1 MNVVR
6 EVNQINQEELR
17 RGIDGSSS
25 ASWHATYANSAW
37 VYIGGLEGVLTEG
50 DIVCVFSQWGEIE
63 DIALVRDESTGKSK
77 GFCFLKYEDARSA
90 ILAVDNMNGVSLLG
104 KVLRVDHKLEYKR
117 PEKRKKEGQGNE
129 ERNETT
135 ESSQFIRQE
144 GLDVFGQIERE
155 KERAKVSEEMLNES
169 TISSTNLEKDVPRAS
184 RGGASTSKGGGASA
198 GEASAGGASSSS
210 SSTTA
215 ARGRFDIVNTKNHG
229 GRSSTLPLGGGVSD
243 WRGRYAVNASRG
255 GGGGGAKR

>member
-6 EVNQINQEELR
+6 EVNQINLEELR

-63 DIALVRDESTGKSK
+63 DIALVRDEATGRSK

-117 PEKRKKEGQGNE
+117 PEKRKREAQGNE
-129 ERNETT
+129 ERNETA
-135 ESSQFIRQE
+135 ESSQLIGQE

-169 TISSTNLEKDVPRAS
+169 TMSSISKEKDVSVAEEWIPRASGGEAS
-184 RGGASTSKGGGASA
+184 RGGG
-198 GEASAGGASSSS
+198 ASAGGASSSL
-210 SSTTA
+210 SSTTTTT
-215 ARGRFDIVNTKNHG
+215 RGRLDIVNTKNHG

-243 WRGRYAVNASRG
+243 WRGRYAANASRG
-255 GGGGGAKR
+255 GGAKR

>member
-63 DIALVRDESTGKSK
+63 DIALVRDEATGKSK

-155 KERAKVSEEMLNES
+155 KERAKISEEMLNES

-184 RGGASTSKGGGASA
+184 RGGASA
-198 GEASAGGASSSS
+198 GEASRGGASAGGASSSS
-210 SSTTA
+210 SSTTTT

-229 GRSSTLPLGGGVSD
+229 GRSATLPLGGGVSD

>member
-63 DIALVRDESTGKSK
+63 DIALVRDEATGRSK

-135 ESSQFIRQE
+135 ESSQFIGQE
-144 GLDVFGQIERE
+144 GLDLFGQIERE

-169 TISSTNLEKDVPRAS
+169 TISSTNQEKDVPRAS
-184 RGGASTSKGGGASA
+184 RGGASAGEASA
-198 GEASAGGASSSS
+198 GEASRGGASLS
-210 SSTTA
+210 SSTTRTTV
-215 ARGRFDIVNTKNHG
+215 RGRFDIVNTKNHG
-229 GRSSTLPLGGGVSD
+229 GRSATLPLGGGVSD

-255 GGGGGAKR
+255 RGGGGGAKR